1 MNQTAVHAA
10 AQAAAGPM
18 TPTVPSGDRTTRQ
31 LIIAAHL
38 DPGFASQ
45 VVDEYLREPLRS
57 LPSSSGLNTA
67 AVLSEAVAAH
77 TRRRIRDWIL
87 LSAAALL
94 AILNVASLIVWL
106 LVAIAAR
113 LMSQY
118 RSSKSPAVQAALGVV
133 GLVMAFVAFLLL
145 TVLTVGDGLV
155 STLGGDLP
163 GGGLTFGI
171 GAWFGS
177 MLLFGGAIFAVLLA
191 DEQVRWWIA
200 TRSLPRFPTPGP
212 RQPWPHEAEIRSLG
226 VNRFRAQI
234 DAVAQQAAQGNVLVF
249 RGKRPFVG
257 FGSPVRSSAFAM
269 ALVPT
274 EETDHDDRTDHEDLP
289 HRNDGEM
296 VARFLPTDLYQ
307 HVYREFLKLRTGDSL
322 VPDMRLRNLE
332 LSHFVAVD
340 SEAIL
345 DHLDNPRAAWVLP
358 NLHRPPAAA
367 FSVEQLMEA
376 ANRPVEW
383 MRYYQ
388 QIQVESWDR
397 ELVVTLFLHVGCD
410 DRMLYVDW
418 TCCALNPIHT
428 GLRELRPEH
437 PPLRSALGNL
447 VTFPLS
453 LPGRLQIALRRIGPR
468 KRTRFVSA
476 STYGTARSIRELAT
490 ADTARSYFENA
501 DVQRYSS
508 ILIRHMSGA
517 IADFLASRGVSAR
530 EFVSRVTNILQ
541 QTINDN
547 SIKIGGDNNAPV
559 TGGTSGGSSG
569 QSK

>member
-1 MNQTAVHAA
+1 MEQTAVHAA
-10 AQAAAGPM
+10 ARSAAGPL

-38 DPGFASQ
+38 DPVFASQ
-45 VVDEYLREPLRS
+45 VVDEYLSEPLRS

-87 LSAAALL
+87 LSTAAML
-94 AILNVASLIVWL
+94 AILNVASLVIWL
-106 LVAIAAR
+106 VVAIAVR
-113 LMSQY
+113 LMSKY
-118 RSSKSPAVQAALGVV
+118 RSSKSPVAQGALAVI
-133 GLVMAFVAFLLL
+133 GLVLAFVAFLLL
-145 TVLTVGDGLV
+145 SVLTAGVGLMSGV
-155 STLGGDLP
+155 GGDVP
-163 GGGLTFGI
+163 GGLRFGI

-191 DEQVRWWIA
+191 DEQVRWWIV
-200 TRSLPRFPTPGP
+200 TRSLPRFPVSGP
-212 RQPWPHEAEIRSLG
+212 RRPWPHEAEIRSLG

-234 DAVAQQAAQGNVLVF
+234 DAVAQQAIRGNVLVF

-257 FGSPVRSSAFAM
+257 FGAPVRSSAFAM

-274 EETDHDDRTDHEDLP
+274 EDTGHDDRSDEDLP

-307 HVYREFLKLRTGDSL
+307 HVYREFQKLRTGDSL
-322 VPDMRLRNLE
+322 APDMRLRNLE

-345 DHLDNPRAAWVLP
+345 DHLDSPRAAWILP
-358 NLHRPPAAA
+358 NVNRAPTAA
-367 FSVEQLMEA
+367 FSIEQLMEA

-383 MRYYQ
+383 MRYFQ

-418 TCCALNPIHT
+418 TCCALNP
-428 GLRELRPEH
+428 LRADFRELRPAH

-453 LPGRLQIALRRIGPR
+453 LPGRFQIALRRIGPG
-468 KRTRFVSA
+468 KRSRFVSA
-476 STYGTARSIRELAT
+476 ATYGTAHSIRELAT
-490 ADTARSYFENA
+490 ADSARSYFENA
-501 DVQRYSS
+501 DVHRYSS

-559 TGGTSGGSSG
+559 TGGTSNGPAGRST
-569 QSK
+569 